1 MNKIIVANLHQKNDH
16 EFLIEDNFGEFHGFP
31 DILAIQ
37 KITAVGTS
45 KMIGNT
51 LEFSLEVKCI
61 IKMLAQSDLSE
72 KDIPMNFKLDISFGD
87 INKCDYPLENIIEM
101 DPIIIGNILAEAP
114 YSI

>member
-45 KMIGNT
+45 KMI
-51 LEFSLEVKCI
+51 
-61 IKMLAQSDLSE
+61 
-72 KDIPMNFKLDISFGD
+72 
-87 INKCDYPLENIIEM
+87 
-101 DPIIIGNILAEAP
+101 
-114 YSI
+114 

>member
-1 MNKIIVANLHQKNDH
+1 
-16 EFLIEDNFGEFHGFP
+16 
-31 DILAIQ
+31 
-37 KITAVGTS
+37 
-45 KMIGNT
+45 
-51 LEFSLEVKCI
+51 
-61 IKMLAQSDLSE
+61 MLAQSDLSE